1 MLQAYK
7 LRIWMLTNQN
17 MASLAWKKKA
27 GEKGEKLSQYVESR
41 QSRL

>member
-7 LRIWMLTNQN
+7 LRIWTVYNQN
-17 MASLAWKKKA
+17 MASLAWKKKR
-27 GEKGEKLSQYVESR
+27 EKGEKLSQYVESR